1 VNLRTVCIA
10 LGTSVIALCAA
21 APAQQRAAEELDFGG
36 VEYERLATRAETE
49 ARMTRLLQNLPDV
62 KWGPWYMLAPFP
74 GSEQGMLDEVWAP
87 EGELTKMRA
96 GGSGP
101 DLGAEYDGKA
111 GMRVR
116 WSPRGQSENQPLNL
130 KVFDSSRYND
140 NVTAYLYRTIES
152 ADEAEYP
159 VTMGSDDGLRVWLNG
174 RVIVSADVPRGLN
187 PEAHSLSL
195 QLEPGV
201 NHLLC
206 KVTQGQGG
214 WAYQL
219 NTRTPLAA
227 EYDAK
232 LKYLLDRDFPTNEQA
247 YYTVST
253 IPIPEHVVLEVG
265 GIDVLPDGRSLVCTR
280 RGEVWMVDTSGPG
293 ARFNPTFTLF
303 AEGLHEPLGLEIR
316 EETEGG
322 QTVYAAYCVQRGEL
336 TRLVDLDGDDQADL
350 YETVSDL
357 WGVSGNYHEF
367 AFGPKFDSEGAAWV
381 TLNVGFCG
389 SLGKSVVPYR
399 GWAVRILP
407 DGSMDPVCDGLRS
420 PNGLGLNASG
430 DAFYVDNQG
439 DYVGTCKLAH
449 LKRDSYHG
457 HPAGLRWREERFN
470 ETEPPRQPAAVWF
483 PYRKMGQSTAD
494 VVLDDTGGKF
504 GPFDGQLF
512 CGDQWSATVMRV
524 FLEKVDGEYQGAC
537 FPFFEGFDCGVNRV
551 AFAPD
556 GSMLV
561 GETNRGWGSL
571 GRRPYGLQKL
581 EWSGEV
587 PFEVHEMRITPDGF
601 ELTFTKDIDEATA
614 GDEASYGMISYTY
627 EYHPQYGS
635 DEVDKAA
642 QRVVGAQVTGPRTV
656 RLTID
661 RLREG
666 GEGYVHELTMPGVRD
681 AEGEPLLH
689 QVAYYTVNRL
699 PER

>member
-1 VNLRTVCIA
+1 
-10 LGTSVIALCAA
+10 
-21 APAQQRAAEELDFGG
+21 
-36 VEYERLATRAETE
+36 
-49 ARMTRLLQNLPDV
+49 
-62 KWGPWYMLAPFP
+62 
-74 GSEQGMLDEVWAP
+74 
-87 EGELTKMRA
+87 
-96 GGSGP
+96 
-101 DLGAEYDGKA
+101 
-111 GMRVR
+111 
-116 WSPRGQSENQPLNL
+116 
-130 KVFDSSRYND
+130 
-140 NVTAYLYRTIES
+140 
-152 ADEAEYP
+152 
-159 VTMGSDDGLRVWLNG
+159 
-174 RVIVSADVPRGLN
+174 
-187 PEAHSLSL
+187 
-195 QLEPGV
+195 
-201 NHLLC
+201 
-206 KVTQGQGG
+206 
-214 WAYQL
+214 
-219 NTRTPLAA
+219 
-227 EYDAK
+227 
-232 LKYLLDRDFPTNEQA
+232 
-247 YYTVST
+247 
-253 IPIPEHVVLEVG
+253 
-265 GIDVLPDGRSLVCTR
+265 
-280 RGEVWMVDTSGPG
+280 
-293 ARFNPTFTLF
+293 
-303 AEGLHEPLGLEIR
+303 
-316 EETEGG
+316 
-322 QTVYAAYCVQRGEL
+322 
-336 TRLVDLDGDDQADL
+336 
-350 YETVSDL
+350 
-357 WGVSGNYHEF
+357 
-367 AFGPKFDSEGAAWV
+367 
-381 TLNVGFCG
+381 
-389 SLGKSVVPYR
+389 
-399 GWAVRILP
+399 
-407 DGSMDPVCDGLRS
+407 
-420 PNGLGLNASG
+420 
-430 DAFYVDNQG
+430 
-439 DYVGTCKLAH
+439 
-449 LKRDSYHG
+449 
-457 HPAGLRWREERFN
+457 
-470 ETEPPRQPAAVWF
+470 
-483 PYRKMGQSTAD
+483 MGQSTAD